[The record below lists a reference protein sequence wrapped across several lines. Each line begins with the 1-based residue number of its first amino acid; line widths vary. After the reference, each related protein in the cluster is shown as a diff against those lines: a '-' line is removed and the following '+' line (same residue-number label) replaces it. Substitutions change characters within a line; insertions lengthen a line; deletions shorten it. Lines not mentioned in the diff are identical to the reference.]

1 MDSSEVKILVGLL
14 LLLTA
19 AGAWLYRDALIP
31 PEPAPVA
38 APEPVAE
45 EAEEMEPAR
54 PKHPVEIIDPVE
66 PVTGKLVTLPPLDDS
81 DAYFRLALAD
91 VFGSDLE
98 PLLVKEALID
108 KVVATIDNLPRGHV
122 AEKVRPVG
130 RLKEPFRVLMAEDDG
145 PVYLNPDNYR
155 RYEALVNLIAEADLD
170 AVVEMYQRFYPL
182 FQESY
187 VRLGYPDG
195 YFNDRVIEVIDHLL
209 ETPQPEEPVRLVR
222 PHVLFEFADEELDA
236 LSSGQK
242 LLVRTGRDNADVIK
256 RVLTDLRER
265 IK

>member
-1 MDSSEVKILVGLL
+1 MDSGEIKILVGLL
-14 LLLTA
+14 LVLTV
-19 AGAWLYRDALIP
+19 AGAWFYRDELFP
-31 PEPAPVA
+31 QEPAPVT
-38 APEPVAE
+38 APEPAVAE
-45 EAEEMEPAR
+45 AEPTG
-54 PKHPVEIIDPVE
+54 PKHPVEIADPVHTDSGE
-66 PVTGKLVTLPPLDDS
+66 LVTLPPLDDS
-81 DAYFRLALAD
+81 DAYFLLALSD
-91 VFGSDLE
+91 VFGSDIE

-130 RLKEPFRVLMAEDDG
+130 RLTEPFRAVLAKNDG
-145 PVYLNPDNYR
+145 PIYLSTDNYR
-155 RYEALVNLIAEADLD
+155 RYDALVRVIASADIE
-170 AVVEMYQRFYPL
+170 AVVDMYRRFYPL

-209 ETPQPEEPVRLVR
+209 AAPQPEDPVRLVR
-222 PHVLFEFADEELDA
+222 PHVLFEFADEELEA

-242 LLVRTGRDNADVIK
+242 LLIRMGSDNAAVVK
-256 RVLTDLRER
+256 RVLTQLRER

>member
-1 MDSSEVKILVGLL
+1 MDSGEVKILVGLL
-14 LLLTA
+14 LVLAA
-19 AGAWLYRDALIP
+19 AGAWFYWDTLS
-31 PEPAPVA
+31 EPAPVVV
-38 APEPVAE
+38 PEPVAE
-45 EAEEMEPAR
+45 KVDETEPAGPR
-54 PKHPVEIIDPVE
+54 HPVEVIEPVE
-66 PVTGKLVTLPPLDDS
+66 PATGKLITLPPLDDS

-91 VFGSDLE
+91 VFGSDIE

-130 RLKEPFRVLMAEDDG
+130 RLEEPFQVLTTEDDG

-155 RYEALVNLIAEADLD
+155 RYEALVDMIANADLN

-195 YFNDRVIEVIDHLL
+195 YFNDRVIQVIDHLL

-222 PHVLFEFADEELDA
+222 PHVLFEFADEELEA

-242 LLVRTGRDNADVIK
+242 LLVRTGADNAAVLM
-256 RVLTDLRER
+256 RVLAELRER